1 MSYII
6 YVIRLPYMM
15 QRLLQLLCLT
25 ILLLLINFG
34 CMVLIYLYS
43 HYLLLSL
50 GRYNDAERDLQTAL
64 KLKPDFKDAQ
74 DNLQQVQEDIRAG
87 HKFNI

>member
-1 MSYII
+1 
-6 YVIRLPYMM
+6 
-15 QRLLQLLCLT
+15 
-25 ILLLLINFG
+25 
-34 CMVLIYLYS
+34 MVLIYVYS

-50 GRYNDAERDLQTAL
+50 GRYKDAERDLQTAL